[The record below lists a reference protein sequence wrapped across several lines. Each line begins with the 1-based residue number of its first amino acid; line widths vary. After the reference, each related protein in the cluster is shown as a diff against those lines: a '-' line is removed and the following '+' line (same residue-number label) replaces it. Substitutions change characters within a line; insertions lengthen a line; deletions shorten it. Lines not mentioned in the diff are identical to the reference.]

1 MTSRKRGR
9 FMPMVGWSGS
19 FFTGG
24 MRRADRGKF
33 IDSWWIGVFNG
44 GGMDGRRWRRFFR
57 SCSMFGDVRGCSEVL
72 VSFQSENAV
81 ARTLYESLGFR
92 ERSRGGGKVTAALDF
107 AG

>member
-1 MTSRKRGR
+1 
-9 FMPMVGWSGS
+9 
-19 FFTGG
+19 
-24 MRRADRGKF
+24 
-33 IDSWWIGVFNG
+33 
-44 GGMDGRRWRRFFR
+44 
-57 SCSMFGDVRGCSEVL
+57 MFGDVRGCSEVL